1 MTDDDDTRGVVAGW
15 AESAR
20 LVEQAFQT
28 SFDAIERQMGRAA
41 KSGELSFR
49 AMVDAIV
56 ADLSRVAFQS
66 LVTKPLEGLL
76 SGLFDFGGARAA
88 GGPVAP
94 GRAYLV
100 GEQGPELFTP
110 SGHGAIAPQGAGAAR
125 PAVVVNVTA
134 HDAASFLRSE
144 GQVAAMLSRAVLR
157 GQRGL

>member
-1 MTDDDDTRGVVAGW
+1 MTDGNDTADVAGW

-20 LVEQAFQT
+20 LVEEAFRA

-41 KSGELSFR
+41 KSGEVSFR

-76 SGLFDFGGARAA
+76 AGLFDFGGARAA

-94 GRAYLV
+94 GRSYLV
-100 GEQGPELFTP
+100 GENGPELFTP
-110 SGHGAIAPQGAGAAR
+110 SGHGAIAPNGVGAAR

-134 HDAASFLRSE
+134 RDAASFLRSE
-144 GQVAAMLSRAVLR
+144 GQIAALLSRAVLR